1 MVGKMVLEDGR
12 ECRILHASFHK
23 EGGAPLDVK
32 VFETSGDAARYA
44 AGQRR
49 AGRATATRRNDI
61 AINCLSVQV
70 WVVLVR
76 AKGTIPCPA
85 EP

>member
-32 VFETSGDAARYA
+32 VFGCCNQIRSGTDLAIGRRLPLALEDLATLTRCDAVEW
-44 AGQRR
+44 GEF
-49 AGRATATRRNDI
+49 GG
-61 AINCLSVQV
+61 
-70 WVVLVR
+70 VVGT
-76 AKGTIPCPA
+76 KG
-85 EP
+85 